1 MEEQILRYYLKI
13 FSVILIFQFF
23 YIFYIFFIKDI
34 SLIDK
39 QIKIEKNENIE
50 SVIRNNF
57 QNEYDLNKF
66 IFINFLKIYNLINF
80 DMHYGDFLI
89 NDTIKFYK
97 FINIVTKP
105 SNVVNKITIVEGWS
119 KFELD
124 QLMNEH
130 FQNFK
135 SLQYDEIIAETYFL
149 NSSQSFDNFKDKLI
163 NFKNNYFYKKNN
175 NILLRDFTVKEIIII
190 GSLIE
195 KEGIDYDDKKKIFSV
210 IINRLKKNMKLQID
224 ATVIYALTNGKYDLN
239 RKLTYNDLKIKHPYN
254 TYFIKGLPPE
264 PISYVGLKTIELIFE
279 NYKTNYLFY
288 FYNKYEDK
296 HIFSESYFEHKKK
309 LNEYRTKK

>member
-13 FSVILIFQFF
+13 FSVILIFQIL

-34 SLIDK
+34 NLIDK
-39 QIKIEKNENIE
+39 QIQIYKNQNIE
-50 SVIRNNF
+50 SVVRNNF
-57 QNEYDLNKF
+57 QNENDLNKF
-66 IFINFLKIYNLINF
+66 IFIHFLKIYNLFNF
-80 DMHYGDFLI
+80 NMHYGDFLI
-89 NDTIKFYK
+89 NDAIKFYQ

-105 SNVVNKITIVEGWS
+105 SNVVSKITIVEGWS

-124 QLMNEH
+124 KLMQKH
-130 FQNFK
+130 FLNYK

-163 NFKNNYFYKKNN
+163 NFKNNYFFKKNN
-175 NILLRDFTVKEIIII
+175 NILFRDFTVKEIFII

-210 IINRLKKNMKLQID
+210 LINRLRKNMKLQID
-224 ATVIYALTNGKYDLN
+224 ATVIYALTDGKYDLN

-279 NYKTNYLFY
+279 NYKTNYFFY
-288 FYNKYEDK
+288 FYNKFEDK

-309 LNEYRTKK
+309 LNEYRAKK